1 VEELST
7 MVLMVKEE
15 EEEEEEKNKKLLVL
29 DMNKVLVAT
38 YHK

>member
-1 VEELST
+1 VEELSA

-15 EEEEEEKNKKLLVL
+15 EEKKKKLLVL
-29 DMNKVLVAT
+29 DMDKLLMTT